1 MKRLMLAAAV
11 VLLVAP
17 ASGAVQAAPPPA
29 ESSRE
34 DQALVERVRA
44 SLATQFGDRRAARVA
59 ISAHAGTVR
68 VEAPELSLRDRER
81 VEKTVREVPGVRGVV
96 AIVGTVLRPPTAGG
110 VGGKTVRPEIGT
122 AGVVGEKGRLP
133 SAGAAGI
140 IGEKGRLPAH
150 GTVGIV
156 GEKGRLPATGTAGIV
171 GEKGRLPAAGTAGIV
186 GEKSRFRTPA
196 SAGIIGEKSRF
207 ATPGAAI
214 VGEKGRLP
222 AGSNAIIGEKGRTP
236 AAPVRDIAR
245 PRAAPGRAMA
255 NATAAD
261 AGSTRL
267 DDATL
272 VEMAR
277 KRLVEH
283 LGERDAARVGIQAR
297 DGVVIVEP
305 ARDPVP
311 DARRVAG
318 ALAGLAGM
326 RRLDNRLQP

>member
-156 GEKGRLPATGTAGIV
+156 GEKGRLPA
-171 GEKGRLPAAGTAGIV
+171 AGTAGIV

-277 KRLVEH
+277 KRLVQH